1 MAKNDVVITL
11 RIDDAGNIKQVGNK
25 AKKAAK
31 DVDKLGKSAASADR
45 HMKGVSQQ
53 SSNASKNFS
62 KMAQGMSG
70 GLVPAYA
77 TLAAQV
83 FAVTA
88 LFRFLQ
94 QAADFRVL
102 IEGQKAFAAETGIA
116 YNTIARSLQDATDGQ
131 LAFRDASQAAA
142 IGSAAGVSPDQL
154 ERLAGAARNVSI
166 ALGRDLTDSFN
177 RLIRGTTKAEP
188 ELLDELGIVLRL
200 EEATK
205 NYAAQIGKTANTLT
219 IYEKSQAVTNEVLKQ
234 AEDKFGAIGDNA
246 ELQVNALN
254 QFAKAFDDVL
264 NALYEFIGPVAEGLA
279 NFFANNLPAFIG
291 ALGVFAIPIIK
302 AILPAFDE
310 MGERALITAEK
321 HKRALASQRADLQSY
336 QAQFKQSRDA
346 TGFAKQEY
354 TSQAKKMGLSA
365 SGRGA
370 KTAIAHFEKQTTQ
383 LINGEITKRTGKLA
397 DATVKE
403 VALIKSKHQAMQGS
417 TSKFTLFFKR
427 QMTTMTSSVGIASA
441 KIKTIWSGTMAFMS
455 RAASRAGKLINRAF
469 SVLMIISVLVMLFD
483 LVKPYLDKYLGT
495 DFTKEEDPLMAS
507 VEGAKSLN
515 KELSKMA
522 NRFNEKVG
530 GAGTLSDALQT
541 ATFGGNMARSANLSA
556 RVSEY
561 QGSSGE
567 ARAGLFA
574 ELQKS
579 VDSLGQVHA
588 GFNDISA
595 EMRKSGEISDA
606 TAAKI
611 GNVANSML
619 NAAAAAN
626 QLSTAQGEL
635 FKLNNSLMQSVA
647 KLKFGGMIEQNRLI
661 EEGARNLID
670 EQKKELEAL
679 STVGGFA
686 RGDLTEEQLK
696 RFRELKGGAFDPTT
710 NTISRGSIATLE
722 DTRDVAALERE
733 FFTGLSTRAGAQEAI
748 KQQRQFD
755 IDRIRRSG
763 QSAQFAKKE
772 LQIKKNLADIELVR
786 INQEIFSRVLNDER
800 ASKEQKIQAQ
810 LAFDAEERNIAAIKE
825 KNRNIQE
832 TMNHLSNLK
841 VAAVDALETG
851 MGNAIVGVL
860 DGTKSLKEG
869 FLDMA
874 KAVLQA
880 IAQIIA
886 QMIAMRAIRAL
897 GLGFADGGVIP
908 MAMGG
913 VKPSRGYRTG
923 GIVTAPTYLV
933 GEGKHNEAV
942 VPLPDGRTIPVTMTG
957 AGVGGSTVVNVNI
970 SGDGQATSDMMSNG
984 GQRAQDLGKA
994 VSAAVQEEMLKQQR
1008 PGGLLSPIGGPS

>member
-1 MAKNDVVITL
+1 MATNDVVITL

-31 DVDKLGKSAASADR
+31 DVDKLGKSAASVDR
-45 HMKGVSQQ
+45 GMKGVSQQ

-102 IEGQKAFAAETGIA
+102 IEGQRAFAAETGVA
-116 YNTIARSLQDATDGQ
+116 YNSIARSLQDATDGQ

-142 IGSAAGVSPDQL
+142 IGSAAGVSPGQL
-154 ERLAGAARNVSI
+154 EDLAGAARNVSI

-279 NFFANNLPAFIG
+279 RFFSKNLTAFIG

-302 AILPAFDE
+302 MILPAFDE
-310 MGERALITAEK
+310 MGERALLTAEK
-321 HKRALASQRADLQSY
+321 HRNALASQRADLQAY
-336 QAQFKQSRDA
+336 QATFQQTRDKA
-346 TGFAKQEY
+346 GFAKQQFQS
-354 TSQAKKMGLSA
+354 TARDMGLSTT
-365 SGRGA
+365 GRGKA
-370 KTAIAHFEKQTTQ
+370 NAIAHFEKQTTGEVALQ
-383 LINGEITKRTGKLA
+383 NGKRTGILKNASAKQVRILKA
-397 DATVKE
+397 QYE
-403 VALIKSKHQAMQGS
+403 AMQGS

-427 QMTTMTSSVGIASA
+427 QMTTITSSVGIASA
-441 KIKTIWSGTMAFMS
+441 KIKTIWSGTMAFMA
-455 RAASRAGKLINRAF
+455 RAASKAGKIINKAFGLLMFVSILVLLI
-469 SVLMIISVLVMLFD
+469 D
-483 LVKPYLDKYLGT
+483 TVKSFLGFEDK
-495 DFTKEEDPLMAS
+495 EDPFEGA
-507 VEGAKSLN
+507 VDGAKSLN
-515 KELSKMA
+515 QELEAMQK
-522 NRFNEKVG
+522 RFNQKVMG
-530 GAGTLSDALQT
+530 GTIKGTLGDMFSMAAFQ
-541 ATFGGNMARSANLSA
+541 GNMVNSANLRERLLEFQSA
-556 RVSEY
+556 DADGQSKLFP
-561 QGSSGE
+561 
-567 ARAGLFA
+567 GLK
-574 ELQKS
+574 E
-579 VDSLGQVHA
+579 SLDKLGMINIEFQNIA
-588 GFNDISA
+588 NSIQEPADLTQALADRIND
-595 EMRKSGEISDA
+595 
-606 TAAKI
+606 AAS
-611 GNVANSML
+611 SML
-619 NAAAAAN
+619 NFKAASD
-626 QLSTAQGEL
+626 QVKTAQGEL
-635 FKLNNSLMQSVA
+635 FKLNNAFLQSSA
-647 KLKFGGMIEQNRLI
+647 KLPFGGMIQQTRLI
-661 EEGARNLID
+661 SEGSDQAAQALGVELQNLVRKERGVGTGLTDAEKARKLALQGTPNADGTFTGGMIRNAAAEAAKADALRSFLL
-670 EQKKELEAL
+670 EQSTGAVAIQTEKTRLDIQKE
-679 STVGGFA
+679 
-686 RGDLTEEQLK
+686 K
-696 RFRELKGGAFDPTT
+696 
-710 NTISRGSIATLE
+710 IRGSRLT
-722 DTRDVAALERE
+722 
-733 FFTGLSTRAGAQEAI
+733 
-748 KQQRQFD
+748 
-755 IDRIRRSG
+755 
-763 QSAQFAKKE
+763 AQFARKE
-772 LQIKKNLADIELVR
+772 LDIQKNLQDIEMSKLK
-786 INQEIFSRVLNDER
+786 IKIQEKILAEGN
-800 ASKEQKIQAQ
+800 KEQAQAAQ
-810 LAFDAEERNIAAIKE
+810 IAIDQENLNIERIKAKNDALKD
-825 KNRNIQE
+825 

-886 QMIAMRAIRAL
+886 QMLAMKAIRAL

-913 VKPSRGYRTG
+913 IKPSRGYRTG

-970 SGDGQATSDMMSNG
+970 SGDGQATSDMVSNG

>member
-1 MAKNDVVITL
+1 MATNDVVITL

-25 AKKAAK
+25 AKKASK

-77 TLAAQV
+77 TLAAQI

-116 YNTIARSLQDATDGQ
+116 YNTIARSLQTATDGQ

-254 QFAKAFDDVL
+254 QFAKAFDDVT
-264 NALYEFIGPVAEGLA
+264 NKLYEFIGPIAEGLA
-279 NFFANNLPAFIG
+279 KFFSNNLTAFIG
-291 ALGVFAIPIIK
+291 ALGIFAIPIIK
-302 AILPAFDE
+302 MILPAFDE
-310 MGERALITAEK
+310 MGERALVTAEK
-321 HKRALASQRADLQSY
+321 HRMALNSQKEDLRSY
-336 QAQFKQSRDA
+336 QAQFAQSRDK
-346 TGFAKQEY
+346 TGFAKDAF
-354 TSQAKKMGLSA
+354 TSQSKKMGLST
-365 SGRGA
+365 SGRGKA
-370 KTAIAHFEKQTTQ
+370 NAIAHFERQTTQ
-383 LINGEITKRTGKLA
+383 LIKGEITKRTGILA
-397 DATVKE
+397 SASTKE
-403 VALIKSKHQAMQGS
+403 VALLKSKYAAMQGS
-417 TSKFTLFFKR
+417 ASKFTLFFQR
-427 QMTTMTSSVGIASA
+427 QMTTVTSSVAIAST

-495 DFTKEEDPLMAS
+495 NFTKEEDPLMAS
-507 VEGAKSLN
+507 VEGAKDLN
-515 KELSKMA
+515 KELGRMA
-522 NRFNEKVG
+522 NRFKEKVG
-530 GAGTLSDALQT
+530 GEGSLADTLAT
-541 ATFGGNMARSANLSA
+541 ANFGGNMVQSANLGA
-556 RVSEY
+556 RLTEY
-561 QGSSGE
+561 KGSTGE
-567 ARAGLFA
+567 ARKGLF
-574 ELQKS
+574 EGLLNT
-579 VDSLGQVHA
+579 VDSLGVVNV
-588 GFNDISA
+588 GFKDLA
-595 EMRKSGEISDA
+595 ATMRMQGEVTDQT
-606 TAAKI
+606 TARLLKM
-611 GNVANSML
+611 ANGMM
-619 NAAAAAN
+619 NAAAASN
-626 QLSTAQGEL
+626 QLKTAQGEL
-635 FKLNNSLMQSVA
+635 FKLNNSFLQSMG
-647 KLKFGGMIEQNRLI
+647 KLKYSGMIQQNRLI
-661 EEGARNLID
+661 EEGAANLIGENMKEGAGLRRQGFANLND
-670 EQKKELEAL
+670 EQKK
-679 STVGGFA
+679 
-686 RGDLTEEQLK
+686 
-696 RFRELKGGAFDPTT
+696 RFFEIYGAGADSMGRGGAGGSL
-710 NTISRGSIATLE
+710 NTLSGVKSKAATDRQFFMDQSSL
-722 DTRDVAALERE
+722 AA
-733 FFTGLSTRAGAQEAI
+733 TQTRAKTRA
-748 KQQRQFD
+748 D
-755 IDRIRRSG
+755 IEMNSIRRSG

-772 LQIKKNLADIELVR
+772 LQIKKNLADIELAR
-786 INQEIFSRVLNDER
+786 LNIKIAEKVQ
-800 ASKEQKIQAQ
+800 AEGNVEQKAAAT
-810 LAFDAEERNIAAIKE
+810 LAIEQERLNIEAIKE
-825 KNRNIQE
+825 KNENIKD

-860 DGTKSLKEG
+860 DGTKSMKEG
-869 FLDMA
+869 FQDMA

-886 QMIAMRAIRAL
+886 QMLAMKAIKAL
-897 GLGFADGGVIP
+897 SLGFADGGVIP
-908 MAMGG
+908 MANGGIRPKGYRSGG
-913 VKPSRGYRTG
+913 V
-923 GIVTAPTYLV
+923 VTEPTYLV
-933 GEGKHNEAV
+933 GEGKYNEAV
-942 VPLPDGRTIPVTMTG
+942 VPLPDGRAIPVVMK
-957 AGVGGSTVVNVNI
+957 GGSNGGTANVTVNI
-970 SGDGQATSDMMSNG
+970 SGGGEMSSSLTADNGQQAASLAKG
-984 GQRAQDLGKA
+984 I
-994 VSAAVQEEMLKQQR
+994 SAAVQEELFKQQR
-1008 PGGLLSPIGGPS
+1008 PGGILSPIGP